1 MFSDHF
7 DVLMLKIIF
16 LKKNIIILMYFG
28 MKNILKSNR
37 NHIILLFIII
47 YIFINLF
54 YLTHI

>member
-16 LKKNIIILMYFG
+16 FKKNIIILMYFG

>member
-7 DVLMLKIIF
+7 DVLMLKIFF
-16 LKKNIIILMYFG
+16 LNIIILMYFK

-37 NHIILLFIII
+37 NHIILLFINI